1 MGFLA
6 CIKRSRRHMALYT
19 PIGPFNQ
26 GGAPGINKT
35 FLDGVENALV
45 AAPATYFITPFHL
58 TTNPTVNSG
67 ATTNLT
73 CTGVGGIPSGA
84 KAVWVACQITCSAAA
99 TSCNLYPTGVATTG
113 YPQISAPVASQF
125 FEVPVLVP

>member
-1 MGFLA
+1 MIYFL
-6 CIKRSRRHMALYT
+6 ST
-19 PIGPFNQ
+19 P
-26 GGAPGINKT
+26 
-35 FLDGVENALV
+35 
-45 AAPATYFITPFHL
+45 YHL

-67 ATTNLT
+67 STTNLT

-99 TSCNLYPTGVATTG
+99 TSLNLYPTGGATTG

-125 FEVPVLVP
+125 FEVPVLVPLSAGGQFTVKSNNGNTVLQDWYIYAYLI